1 MAPGDRELRKL
12 PCEDNGCEAT
22 RLTLVIQVGD
32 DPTQTRIANTVR
44 TDSYIES
51 RTTLKCGFVTSEEA
65 LSLRA
70 LFWKDTMM
78 KKFSLRL
85 MATMVIL
92 LAAVVF
98 VKAQSAAGE

>member
-12 PCEDNGCEAT
+12 PCEGNGCEAT

-65 LSLRA
+65 LSLRG
-70 LFWKDTMM
+70 LFLEGYYDEKIQPPADGEYGPLAH
-78 KKFSLRL
+78 SRRL
-85 MATMVIL
+85 
-92 LAAVVF
+92 
-98 VKAQSAAGE
+98 S